1 MSSPV
6 IKACRKA
13 VEMSLFET
21 SHPNATES
29 VKRSFKVVRLGV
41 LAKLIR
47 IVNHVIKI
55 TDNKFATH
63 CAIRL
68 ASLHPM
74 RGNGMRKVVFTQSF
88 NRHF

>member
-13 VEMSLFET
+13 AEMCPVET

-41 LAKLIR
+41 LAK
-47 IVNHVIKI
+47 V
-55 TDNKFATH
+55 
-63 CAIRL
+63 
-68 ASLHPM
+68 
-74 RGNGMRKVVFTQSF
+74 
-88 NRHF
+88 

>member
-55 TDNKFATH
+55 TDNKYVHSKFQQALLK
-63 CAIRL
+63 R
-68 ASLHPM
+68 
-74 RGNGMRKVVFTQSF
+74 RQS
-88 NRHF
+88 